1 MTYTVIERKIKYPRL
16 EFKKGELFAVVP
28 RGRSYLADALVA
40 KHEQWII
47 RAFQKHA
54 QLLSTS
60 NGLEFADRTQKE
72 LETVIQELMLKAS
85 VVLQVSARGVSYR
98 AMIRRWGSCSMLG
111 DLVFNKRLAVVPES
125 LVWYV
130 VFHEM
135 CHLRVHAHNKLF
147 NELMRTQFADIK
159 YYKDMLKAYT
169 HAISERK

>member
-28 RGRSYLADALVA
+28 RGRSYLANALVA

-47 RAFQKHA
+47 RAFKKHA

-60 NGLEFADRTQKE
+60 SQLEFADRTQKQ
-72 LETVIQELMLKAS
+72 LEVLVKELMLKAS
-85 VVLQVSARGVSYR
+85 VILQVSARSVSYR

-111 DLVFNKRLAVVPES
+111 DVVLNKRLAFVPDG
-125 LVWYV
+125 LIWYV
-130 VFHEM
+130 IFHEM

-147 NELMRTQFADIK
+147 NDLMRSQFSDIK

-169 HAISERK
+169 HAITERK